1 MKPTASFRSEPRSA
15 AASMVM
21 CGGQTAPLAA
31 AASTEQARRGT
42 DDSRGSTG
50 PAPPGAGEPAPGAPA
65 AQLNGKPR
73 LRLDLSEAQE
83 ALIEDL
89 ETFIPRLRRYARSLS
104 GDQSRADDLTQETLL
119 RALDK
124 LHQFQPGTNLLAWL
138 FTIMRNTHL
147 NGIRAAKFT
156 KDADPHEIQI
166 PTQGNQIDSLAL
178 RELAV
183 AIDTLPDDQRETLML
198 IGVEGLAYQEVA
210 EIMGV
215 PIGTVRSRLSRAR
228 AALRPLLEGHLS
240 VQKAEPA

>member
-1 MKPTASFRSEPRSA
+1 MKPTASYRSEPRSA
-15 AASMVM
+15 PTSMVM
-21 CGGQTAPLAA
+21 CGGQAAPLAA
-31 AASTEQARRGT
+31 ASAEEVGRGKEE
-42 DDSRGSTG
+42 DRGRAEPS
-50 PAPPGAGEPAPGAPA
+50 PEDGADA
-65 AQLNGKPR
+65 GKAR
-73 LRLDLSEAQE
+73 LRPDLSVAQE
-83 ALIEDL
+83 ELIEEL
-89 ETFIPRLRRYARSLS
+89 ENFIPRLRRYARSLA
-104 GDQSRADDLTQETLL
+104 GEQSKADDLTQETLL

-156 KDADPHEIQI
+156 KDADPHEVQI

-178 RELAV
+178 RELAG
-183 AIDTLPDDQRETLML
+183 AIDTLPEDQRETLML

-228 AALRPLLEGHLS
+228 AALKPLLEGQLS
-240 VQKAEPA
+240 VQKAESA

>member
-1 MKPTASFRSEPRSA
+1 MKPTASYQAEPR
-15 AASMVM
+15 
-21 CGGQTAPLAA
+21 P
-31 AASTEQARRGT
+31 
-42 DDSRGSTG
+42 D
-50 PAPPGAGEPAPGAPA
+50 PAQVLMSEAPGVAERTMPVASDAPE
-65 AQLNGKPR
+65 R
-73 LRLDLSEAQE
+73 LRPDLSVEQE

-89 ETFIPRLRRYARSLS
+89 EDFIPRLRRYARSLT
-104 GDQSRADDLTQETLL
+104 GEQSKADDLTQETLL

-156 KDADPHEIQI
+156 KDADPHEVQI

-178 RELAV
+178 QELAV
-183 AIDTLPDDQRETLML
+183 AIETLPEDQRETLML

-210 EIMGV
+210 EIMDV

-228 AALRPLLEGHLS
+228 AALRPLLEGKSS
-240 VQKAEPA
+240 VEEAVVSHD

>member
-1 MKPTASFRSEPRSA
+1 MKPTASYQGELRSAPTSVMMCDGPA
-15 AASMVM
+15 AASAETAQS
-21 CGGQTAPLAA
+21 GGNGQAKERAA
-31 AASTEQARRGT
+31 AGPSTV
-42 DDSRGSTG
+42 D
-50 PAPPGAGEPAPGAPA
+50 GAEAPA
-65 AQLNGKPR
+65 VR
-73 LRLDLSEAQE
+73 LRPDLSVAQE

-89 ETFIPRLRRYARSLS
+89 ENFIPRLRRYARSLA
-104 GDQSRADDLTQETLL
+104 GEQSKADDLTQETLL

-156 KDADPHEIQI
+156 KDADPHEVQI

-178 RELAV
+178 RELAG
-183 AIDTLPDDQRETLML
+183 AIDTLPEDQRETLML

-228 AALRPLLEGHLS
+228 AALKPLVEGQLS
-240 VQKAEPA
+240 VQKVESA